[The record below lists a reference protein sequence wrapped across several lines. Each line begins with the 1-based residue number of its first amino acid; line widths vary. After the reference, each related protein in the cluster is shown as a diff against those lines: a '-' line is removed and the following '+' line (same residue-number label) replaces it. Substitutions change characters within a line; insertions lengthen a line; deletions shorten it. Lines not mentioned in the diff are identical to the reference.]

1 MTTRAELHR
10 RQSLR
15 AVRLLDQVPRPVL
28 AVAGLHLLYAMLIV
42 PAGSLGYD
50 AKVSLFAFLSAMTLW
65 AGTRLPAG
73 YVALT
78 LVLFIILMKAG
89 EPELLYQSMAEPVV
103 WLMIGAFVIGEAFTR
118 SGLADRMTHAALR
131 RFGKKGSLVN
141 ALTGLLFATSFFI
154 PSTSGRAA
162 LARPVLN
169 RLGSRFSARER
180 QVLSVLAPA
189 VILMSTSATL
199 LGAGSHLIGIGL
211 LETAA
216 GQSIS
221 FVRWLIWGVPFAA
234 AATWITVLAI
244 RLTMWPKAE
253 TKTIVREED
262 PEAAPIPETMS
273 PPEKR
278 TLVLISLMLIGWMT
292 DGLHGYGIAFV
303 TMAGAAVAMVPR
315 YGILTFKEGIRS
327 VSWNLILFVAA
338 ATALGT
344 ALIDTGVVK
353 VAEEK
358 LSGLLLAAGQAPEW
372 LLVLALA
379 AVTVTS
385 HLYITSHTTRA
396 VVLVPTL
403 ILTAR
408 SIGADPAAAVFL
420 GLVGMNYCLTMPVS
434 SKALLLF
441 YEEGD
446 HSFSAK
452 DLAKLSSLLAPAYIA
467 LMVLFYFTYW
477 KWTGLGL

>member
-10 RQSLR
+10 RHRTGALHVLR
-15 AVRLLDQVPRPVL
+15 KVPKPVL
-28 AVAGLHLLYAMLIV
+28 TVVGLHILYAALIA

-50 AKVSLFAFLSAMTLW
+50 GKVALFAFLSAMTLW
-65 AGTRLPAG
+65 AGTQLPTG
-73 YVALT
+73 YVALS
-78 LVLFIILMKAG
+78 LVLFIILLKAG
-89 EPELLYQSMAEPVV
+89 EPDLLYLSMAEPVV
-103 WLMIGAFVIGEAFTR
+103 WLMIGAFIIGEAFTR

-131 RFGKKGSLVN
+131 HFGRKGSLVN

-162 LARPVLN
+162 LAKPILN
-169 RLGSRFSARER
+169 RLGSRFTARE
-180 QVLSVLAPA
+180 QHVLSILAPA

-199 LGAGSHLIGIGL
+199 LGAGSHLIGVGL
-211 LETAA
+211 LETTA

-221 FVRWLIWGVPFAA
+221 FIRWLVWGVPFAA
-234 AATWITVLAI
+234 AATWVTVVAI
-244 RLTMWPKAE
+244 RLTLWPKNE
-253 TKTIVREED
+253 TTVKED
-262 PEAAPIPETMS
+262 GLETAPPPIKMS
-273 PPEKR
+273 ATEKR
-278 TLVLISLMLIGWMT
+278 TLILISVMLIGWLT

-303 TMAGAAVAMVPR
+303 TMAGAALAMVPG
-315 YGILTFKEGIRS
+315 YGVLSFKEGVRS

-358 LSGLLLAAGQAPEW
+358 LSGLLLSAGQAPEW

-379 AVTVTS
+379 AVSVTS

-403 ILTAR
+403 ILFAR

-420 GLVGMNYCLTMPVS
+420 GLIGMNYCLTMPVS

-446 HSFSAK
+446 ASFSVK
-452 DLAKLSSLLAPAYIA
+452 DLAKLSCILAPVYIA

>member
-10 RQSLR
+10 KQRSW
-15 AVRLLDQVPRPVL
+15 PRKTFEKIPGPALV
-28 AVAGLHLLYAMLIV
+28 VSGLHLLYAALII
-42 PAGSLGYD
+42 PAGSLGYE
-50 AKVSLFAFLSAMTLW
+50 AKVALFAFLSAMTLW
-65 AGTRLPAG
+65 AATRIPAG
-73 YVALT
+73 YVALS

-89 EPELLYQSMAEPVV
+89 EPDLLYQSLAEPVV
-103 WLMIGAFVIGEAFTR
+103 WLMIGAFIIGEAFTR
-118 SGLADRMTHAALR
+118 SGLADRLTYSALR
-131 RFGKKGSLVN
+131 RFEKKGSLLN
-141 ALTGLLFATSFFI
+141 SLAALLFATSFFI

-162 LARPVLN
+162 LARPILN
-169 RLGSRFSARER
+169 QLGSRFSSRER
-180 QVLSVLAPA
+180 QVLSVLAPS

-211 LETAA
+211 LETAS

-221 FVRWLIWGVPFAA
+221 FVSWLVWGVPFAA
-234 AATWITVLAI
+234 AATAVTVLAI
-244 RLTMWPKAE
+244 RLTMWPKEE
-253 TKTIVREED
+253 TEARVPED
-262 PEAAPIPETMS
+262 GLPAPEKITD
-273 PPEKR
+273 PEKR
-278 TLVLISLMLIGWMT
+278 TLVLITVMLIGWMT

-303 TMAGAAVAMVPR
+303 TVAGAALAMAPC
-315 YGILTFKEGIRS
+315 YGILSFKDGVRS

-344 ALIDTGVVK
+344 AMIETGVVSE
-353 VAEEK
+353 AEEK

-372 LLVLALA
+372 LLVLILA
-379 AVTVTS
+379 AVTVSS

-420 GLVGMNYCLTMPVS
+420 GLIGMNYCLTMPVS

-446 HSFSAK
+446 GSFSAR